1 METPIHTNRR
11 KRRAWPILLGIGC
24 LPTLLLGLGFCV
36 GSPLY
41 YHEKFAAVPALA
53 HPAALPREI
62 KPETQTEPHTCGFHS
77 LSSLYRAYA
86 LDPEERRLRFRLGTD
101 KPINNWI
108 PDTRG
113 TIHPDMLRVLR
124 QDGFDAEVLLPKSKD
139 TLPRL
144 RTHLDSGHFAVV
156 LIKPSEFHWVV
167 AATRDGYDAL
177 ICDSQRRDLYP
188 VPIESYLRDEVYSL
202 MLVRPATEDE

>member
-1 METPIHTNRR
+1 MPHPQPGR
-11 KRRAWPILLGIGC
+11 RRARPILLTLGC
-24 LPTLLLGLGFCV
+24 LPVLLLALGFCV
-36 GSPLY
+36 GSPFY
-41 YHEKFAAVPALA
+41 YHEKFAAVPGSA
-53 HPAALPREI
+53 HPTSLPRPIQPEI
-62 KPETQTEPHTCGFHS
+62 QTEPHTCGLHS

-124 QDGFDAEVLLPKSKD
+124 QDGFDAEVLLPGSED
-139 TLPRL
+139 TPHRL
-144 RTHLDSGHFAVV
+144 RSHLDAGHFAVV

-167 AATRDGYDAL
+167 AAGRDGNNAL
-177 ICDSQRRDLYP
+177 ICDSQQRNLYP
-188 VPIESYLRDEVYSL
+188 VPIESYLNDEVYSL
-202 MLVRPATEDE
+202 MLVRPAAAEQ